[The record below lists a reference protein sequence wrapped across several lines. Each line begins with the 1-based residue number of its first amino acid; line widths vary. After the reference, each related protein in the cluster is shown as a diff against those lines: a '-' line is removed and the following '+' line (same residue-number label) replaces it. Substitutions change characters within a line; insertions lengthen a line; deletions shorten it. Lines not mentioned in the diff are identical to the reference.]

1 MDIDKA
7 VDFAGGQRVGILV
20 TLRADGRPHTSNV
33 VYAVDGHQVRVS
45 LTDDRVKTR
54 NLRGDPRTVLHVSTL
69 DGSGWVALEGTG
81 ELSAVTTEPGDATGR
96 ALAALYTAIAGQ
108 DHPDWDDYF
117 QAMVEE
123 HRLVLT
129 ITVTRAYGGG
139 AV

>member
-1 MDIDKA
+1 MDTDKA
-7 VDFAGGQRVGILV
+7 VAFAAGQRIGILV

-33 VYAVDGHQVRVS
+33 VYAVEGGRVQVS

-54 NLRGDPRTVLHVSTL
+54 NLRGDPRTVLHVSTP

-81 ELSAVTTEPGDATGR
+81 ELSAVTTEPGDVTGR
-96 ALAALYTAIAGQ
+96 ALAALYTAVAGQ
-108 DHPDWDDYF
+108 DHPDWDEFF
-117 QAMVEE
+117 QAMVDE
-123 HRLVLT
+123 HRLLLT